1 MVVLRFKRFG
11 RIHKPF
17 YRLCA
22 TDKRAPRD
30 GAVIEELGWFDPGA
44 PEGKQYLINLERVQH
59 WFSKGAQPSLTV
71 ANLVKKAGG
80 TIPAAAIKAL
90 KVRSMVSRH
99 PKPAAEAAPAKDA
112 AAPTAE
118 KTEEKKE
125 G

>member
-30 GAVIEELGWFDPGA
+30 GAVIEELGWYDPTG
-44 PEGKQYLINLERVQH
+44 PEGKQVNFDMDRVQH
-59 WFSKGAQPSLTV
+59 WFAKGAQPSLTV
-71 ANLVKKAGG
+71 ANLVKNLGG
-80 TIPAAAIKAL
+80 KIPAASAKAL
-90 KVRSMVSRH
+90 AVRSKVSRH
-99 PKPAAEAAPAKDA
+99 PKPAA
-112 AAPTAE
+112 
-118 KTEEKKE
+118 TEEKKE

>member
-30 GAVIEELGWFDPGA
+30 GAVIEELGWYDPTG
-44 PEGKQYLINLERVQH
+44 PEGKQVNFDMDRVQH
-59 WFSKGAQPSLTV
+59 WFAKGAQPSLTV
-71 ANLVKKAGG
+71 ANLVKNLGG
-80 TIPAAAIKAL
+80 ASPAASAKAL
-90 KVRSMVSRH
+90 AVRSKVSRH
-99 PKPAAEAAPAKDA
+99 PKPAA
-112 AAPTAE
+112 
-118 KTEEKKE
+118 TEEKKE